1 MANNIYYKYY
11 KAEEN
16 ACKLLNSK
24 EINHIWKR
32 DFKKDYTAHEDWDLI
47 NSEGVRIEVKST
59 IKPKSFSYNRVK
71 FNTKN
76 QYKNIVFKVL
86 IDKKGSILM
95 YKFVKNGKSWLD
107 ITEKIIN
114 SKSKFPAIQLNSCQR
129 S

>member
-59 IKPKSFSYNRVK
+59 IKPKSFGYNSVTFGTR
-71 FNTKN
+71 N
-76 QYKNIVFKVL
+76 QYKNIIFKVL

-95 YKFVKNGKSWLD
+95 YKFVKKGAKSWRD
-107 ITEKIIN
+107 ITKKIIN
-114 SKSKFPAIQLNSCQR
+114 SK
-129 S
+129 